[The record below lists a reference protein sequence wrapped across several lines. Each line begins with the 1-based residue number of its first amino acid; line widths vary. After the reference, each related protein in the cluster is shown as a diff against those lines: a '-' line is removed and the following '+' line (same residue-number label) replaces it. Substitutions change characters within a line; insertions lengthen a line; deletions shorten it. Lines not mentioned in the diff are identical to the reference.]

1 MPGSPAGWPFTHFHP
16 KENTPMPEQAKR
28 AARKAVAKL
37 TARHTGG
44 IPTDRI
50 PSAEGV
56 RFAFSTLPLP
66 SADRD
71 REDRP

>member
-1 MPGSPAGWPFTHFHP
+1 
-16 KENTPMPEQAKR
+16 MPEQAKR
-28 AARKAVAKL
+28 AARKAAAKL
-37 TARHTGG
+37 TARHSGG

-66 SADRD
+66 GANTTEESS
-71 REDRP
+71 